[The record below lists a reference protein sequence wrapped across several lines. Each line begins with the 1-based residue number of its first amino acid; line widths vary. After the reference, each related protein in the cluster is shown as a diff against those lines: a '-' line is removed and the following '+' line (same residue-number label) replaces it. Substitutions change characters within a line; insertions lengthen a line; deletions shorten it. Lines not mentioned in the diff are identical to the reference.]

1 MGGCQGTRLTYPPC
15 FGVRMPNLRSLRG
28 LMDRLFQPR
37 TRRIL
42 AVLWAL
48 AWLVVA
54 VLLLM
59 PVAGGVPEGTD
70 KLVHFAIFA
79 CMAFG
84 AVSFSH
90 RAGQLSGLALLT
102 VAGGTALE
110 FAQRLTSWRTFD
122 LTDAAANTLG
132 ASSGY
137 AIALLVLLFWIR
149 PALPAQQSRIR
160 AAP

>member
-1 MGGCQGTRLTYPPC
+1 
-15 FGVRMPNLRSLRG
+15 
-28 LMDRLFQPR
+28 MDRLFAPR

-42 AVLWAL
+42 AALWTI

-59 PVAGGVPEGTD
+59 PVPGGVPEGTD
-70 KLVHFAIFA
+70 KVVHFLLFA
-79 CMAFG
+79 GMAFG

-90 RAGQLSGLALLT
+90 RAGQLSGLAVLT

-110 FAQRLTSWRTFD
+110 FAQRATSWRTFD

-132 ASSGY
+132 ATAGY
-137 AIALLVLLFWIR
+137 AIALVVLLLWIR
-149 PALPAQQSRIR
+149 PALPAQQARIR